1 MSDYR
6 VSPEH
11 DDGAWRR
18 WRMDELG
25 SPNSPDQTRSQRER
39 RELMRQQAARR
50 QAELDT
56 MREQARQQACQTGYQ
71 EGFEQGQ
78 QAGYEAGLKEGREA
92 GEAEMQRQTRETLEP
107 LLPLAEQFG
116 EALAALD
123 EEMAEQLVD
132 LALATGR
139 QLAGE
144 ALEARPETILDIV
157 RELLHVEPAL
167 SGRPRLWLHPA
178 DLTLVKAQLDHE
190 FEAAGWQLQ
199 PDDLVS
205 RGGCRATSANGDLDA
220 TLESRWETIANQVRR
235 RKSVIDTRE
244 NPS

>member
-1 MSDYR
+1 MSDHL

-25 SPNSPDQTRSQRER
+25 SPDQLRSQRER
-39 RELMRQQAARR
+39 RERVRQQAAQR
-50 QAELDT
+50 QAELDA
-56 MREQARQQACQTGYQ
+56 MRKQARQEAYQAGYQ
-71 EGFEQGQ
+71 EGYEQGQ

-92 GEAEMQRQTRETLEP
+92 GEVEMQRQTRETLEP
-107 LLPLAEQFG
+107 LLPLAAQFG

-123 EEMAEQLVD
+123 EEMAEHLVD

-144 ALEARPETILDIV
+144 ALEARPEAILDIV
-157 RELLHVEPAL
+157 RELLHVEPSL

-178 DLTLVKAQLDHE
+178 DLALVKAQLGHE

-235 RKSVIDTRE
+235 RNSVIDTNE
-244 NPS
+244 KPS

>member
-1 MSDYR
+1 MSDYL

-18 WRMDELG
+18 WRMDELA
-25 SPNSPDQTRSQRER
+25 SPDQAARSQRER

-50 QAELDT
+50 QTELDA
-56 MREQARQQACQTGYQ
+56 MREQARQEAQQAGYQ
-71 EGFEQGQ
+71 EGYAQGQ

-92 GEAEMQRQTRETLEP
+92 GEAELQRQTRETLEP
-107 LLPLAEQFG
+107 LLPLAAQFG
-116 EALAALD
+116 EALAGLD
-123 EEMAEQLVD
+123 EEVAERLVD

-144 ALEARPETILDIV
+144 ALEARPEAILDIV

-178 DLTLVKAQLDHE
+178 DLALVKAQLGHE

-220 TLESRWETIANQVRR
+220 TLESRWEAIADQVRR
-235 RKSVIDTRE
+235 RNSVIDTGKK
-244 NPS
+244 PS

>member
-1 MSDYR
+1 MSDHL
-6 VSPEH
+6 VSPER
-11 DDGAWRR
+11 DDGAWQR

-25 SPNSPDQTRSQRER
+25 SPDHQLRSQRER
-39 RELMRQQAARR
+39 RERVRQQAAQR
-50 QAELDT
+50 QAELDA
-56 MREQARQQACQTGYQ
+56 MREQARKEACQAGYQ

-78 QAGYEAGLKEGREA
+78 QAGYEAGLDEGRKA
-92 GEAEMQRQTRETLEP
+92 GEAEMQRQTRDTLQP
-107 LLPLAEQFG
+107 LLPLATQFG

-123 EEMAEQLVD
+123 EEMAEHLVD

-144 ALEARPETILDIV
+144 ALEARPEAILDVV

-178 DLTLVKAQLDHE
+178 DLTLVKAQLGHE

-205 RGGCRATSANGDLDA
+205 RGGCRATSASGDLDA

-235 RKSVIDTRE
+235 RNTAIDAGE
-244 NPS
+244 KPS

>member
-1 MSDYR
+1 MSDYL
-6 VSPEH
+6 VNPEH

-25 SPNSPDQTRSQRER
+25 SPDQARSQRER

-50 QAELDT
+50 QAELDA
-56 MREQARQQACQTGYQ
+56 MREQARQEAYQAGYQ

-78 QAGYEAGLKEGREA
+78 QAGYEEGLKEGREA
-92 GEAEMQRQTRETLEP
+92 GEAEMQRQTRETLDP

-116 EALAALD
+116 EALATLD
-123 EEMAEQLVD
+123 EEIAEHLVD

-144 ALEARPETILDIV
+144 ALEARPEAILDIV
-157 RELLHVEPAL
+157 RELLHVEPTL

-178 DLTLVKAQLDHE
+178 DLTLVKAQLGHE

-199 PDDLVS
+199 PDDMIS
-205 RGGCRATSANGDLDA
+205 CGGCRATSANGDLDA
-220 TLESRWETIANQVRR
+220 TLESRWESIANQVRR
-235 RKSVIDTRE
+235 RNSAVDATGQ
-244 NPS
+244 SS